1 MKESSSFSCSEDF
14 FKSPFSTVKVERI
27 DLINKT
33 LPFIGHHLPS
43 AMVRDLVQMPP
54 SRKSALP
61 VQSLFR
67 APCVHLP
74 HVDHPMVTLHLPGL
88 NLCEGRA
95 PTIFILE
102 FTVLVHIIQ
111 LKVLAKPAPHAFIR
125 EMVLVVKTGQKE
137 RGIQIQL
144 IFLAC
149 SPSMCLP

>member
-1 MKESSSFSCSEDF
+1 
-14 FKSPFSTVKVERI
+14 
-27 DLINKT
+27 
-33 LPFIGHHLPS
+33 
-43 AMVRDLVQMPP
+43 MPP

-137 RGIQIQL
+137 RGVQIQL

>member
-1 MKESSSFSCSEDF
+1 
-14 FKSPFSTVKVERI
+14 
-27 DLINKT
+27 
-33 LPFIGHHLPS
+33 
-43 AMVRDLVQMPP
+43 MPP

-88 NLCEGRA
+88 KLHEGRA

-102 FTVLVHIIQ
+102 FTVLEHIIR
-111 LKVLAKPAPHAFIR
+111 LKVPAKPAPHALIR
-125 EMVLVVKTGQKE
+125 EMVLVVKIGEKE

-144 IFLAC
+144 IFLAW